1 MKKTSIF
8 SREYEKRIRRK
19 RFAILIMVIIFF
31 ASFVGYIVNFS
42 QVNDYVKDFYYS
54 MVTKQ
59 VLKDE
64 QDDSLNVNENNKVH
78 EEITNDENDK
88 TQNQFAVVDDFDLMP
103 THSTQE
109 VKLSDNEILNVIY
122 FKNGEAIEFQG
133 IDEKFTDKYRVDI
146 SPNKSLI
153 LIDDFNN
160 QNTYLV
166 DSSFNVH
173 KLDPEFFYSNS
184 AKSRFYKKDVMSD
197 YENYAWYKN
206 PKFLDDNT
214 IVYVSNLPWF
224 GKNEQY
230 VWKTDVSNLNDIKH
244 FMTSVAGKNI
254 DFVELTEE
262 GIKVNINNEIK
273 LLTFSFVLK

>member
-1 MKKTSIF
+1 MKKISIF

-19 RFAILIMVIIFF
+19 RFAILLMVIIFF
-31 ASFVGYIVNFS
+31 ASLVGYIVNFS

-64 QDDSLNVNENNKVH
+64 QDTSLNAKENNKLTQD
-78 EEITNDENDK
+78 TNDENDK
-88 TQNQFAVVDDFDLMP
+88 NQNQFAVVDNLDLGP
-103 THSTQE
+103 VHSNKE
-109 VKLSDNEILNVIY
+109 VKLSDNEILNVVY
-122 FKNGEAIEFQG
+122 YKNGDEVEFQG
-133 IDEKFTDKYRVDI
+133 IDESFVDKYKVDI
-146 SPNKSLI
+146 SPNKKLI

-166 DSSFNVH
+166 DSNFNVYN
-173 KLDPEFFYSNS
+173 LDPEFFYSNS
-184 AKSRFYKKDVMSD
+184 AKARFYKKDVMSN
-197 YENYAWYKN
+197 YENYVWYKN
-206 PKFLDDNT
+206 PKFMDDNT

-230 VWKTDVSNLNDIKH
+230 VWKTDVSNLNDLKY
-244 FMTSVAGKNI
+244 FMTSVAGQNI